1 MHLNELRID
10 DFGCF
15 RNARLDNLDDSL
27 VVIGGPQRAGK
38 TTFMQALRQFRDG
51 VSQSDGLPPATDE
64 YRIDAEIT
72 HDGQQYRYVLSGH
85 SSPSVSPI
93 SDGPE
98 IDINDIFGPVTER
111 QYKNL
116 YTISLDELRRLPP
129 GIDDSEDLARVLLGG
144 AYGDIAEIPE
154 IEESFND
161 QAHTIGLSKG
171 NPNTKTSRLNDP
183 YQTIREG
190 IEARKEASQQVNEYR
205 SVTEKLEDKRTE
217 QAEIDEKIAHRQ
229 QTRDRLNVLK
239 ELFDP
244 LQQLETLNARLEDVD
259 LDAIDEFPTH
269 LTDRLEHFEEEFETA
284 TADFAEARQEFDQEA
299 TIDTTDDYDD
309 WLLEHETEIDAQT
322 NDRKLLAKTAEEL
335 TKREEDL
342 ETKKQDIKRKIS
354 SLHSKWD
361 GSFTHIDEIETS
373 TVDTARVADLA
384 STIGGLQSERSELK
398 TSIESARTRKQEFE
412 SELEE
417 MEEEHE
423 ETREITVPKRK
434 PAIVAGIALAVGTG
448 VGFVATPIA
457 GGIVGL
463 VVLAVGLYA
472 IDSTVTVETTVD
484 ADPYREVKGQVTT
497 LKGDIQADS
506 ERLAELDDELEDTQ
520 AEFTE
525 LVTELGLPE
534 SLPVSELP
542 EFYEQIVELDDE
554 IAAYREKRTE
564 WEEDKEQFAAD
575 LEEVAT
581 LLEDMTDVSW
591 ATEEPL
597 KDADKVLDT
606 LETVATD
613 LELARD
619 VRRTERE
626 RTECLEDIDAVL
638 TEWDEDRSVGLA
650 TDDEEILQ
658 HIQAFNDEAER
669 INELE
674 DTVEERDQVETQV
687 ITRLENES
695 ARDAFEP
702 LREDDEPWIDVV
714 RNAATKYADTDAIA
728 DEIREQNT
736 QIKELKERRSELR
749 EACIELKQRQ
759 DDLAS
764 EDDLQEARAQIDGG
778 RVEFERLGEAYAINR
793 IAETM
798 VRQLHERLME
808 DVVHSLVDDA
818 STIFSEITQ
827 EYEGIELEGDV
838 QNLEFRA
845 LRDEKPAHGIGE
857 LSRATAEQLFLAVRL
872 ARIRQTDV
880 SLPVVLDDAATNFDP
895 NHMSRVFDVVD
906 ELTATNQ
913 VFFLTCHPQ
922 CVRITASNDCAAQY
936 WSLNSGQFTQRETAD
951 TLEQQ
956 LSAD

>member
-1 MHLNELRID
+1 MYLNELRID
-10 DFGCF
+10 DFGCY

-51 VSQSDGLPPATDE
+51 VSQSDSLPPATDE

-72 HDGQQYRYVLSGH
+72 HNGQEYRYVLSGH

-93 SDGPE
+93 SGGPE
-98 IDINDIFGPVTER
+98 IDVNDIFGPVTER

-144 AYGDIAEIPE
+144 AYGDIAEIPD
-154 IEESFND
+154 IEELFSD
-161 QAHTIGLSKG
+161 RAHTIGLSKG
-171 NPNTKTSRLNDP
+171 NPNTKTSQLNNP
-183 YQTIREG
+183 YQTIRDG
-190 IEARKEASQQVNEYR
+190 IEARKEASQQVDEYR
-205 SVTEKLEDKRTE
+205 SVTEKLEDKRAE
-217 QAEIDEKIAHRQ
+217 QAEIDEEIARKQ

-239 ELFDP
+239 ELFEP
-244 LQQLETLNARLEDVD
+244 LQELETLNARLEDVD
-259 LDAIDEFPTH
+259 LDTIDGFPTH

-284 TADFAEARQEFDQEA
+284 TVDFAEARQEFDQKA
-299 TIDTTDDYDD
+299 TIDTTGDYND

-322 NDRKLLAKTAEEL
+322 ADRKLLAKTAEEL
-335 TKREEDL
+335 IDRGEDL

-354 SLHSKWD
+354 ALHSEWD
-361 GSFTHIDEIETS
+361 GSFAYIDEIETS
-373 TVDTARVADLA
+373 TVDTARVVELA
-384 STIGGLQSERSELK
+384 STIEELQSERSELQ
-398 TSIESARTRKQEFE
+398 TSIESARTRKQKFE

-448 VGFVATPIA
+448 VGFAATPIA
-457 GGIVGL
+457 GGIIGL
-463 VVLAVGLYA
+463 AVLAVGLYA
-472 IDSTVTVETTVD
+472 IDSTVTIETTVN

-497 LKGDIQADS
+497 LEGDIQAKS
-506 ERLAELDDELEDTQ
+506 ERLAELDDEIEDTQ
-520 AEFTE
+520 AKLTA
-525 LVTELGLPE
+525 LVTELGLPGT
-534 SLPVSELP
+534 LPASEVP
-542 EFYEQIVELDDE
+542 EFYERVVELDDE
-554 IAAYREKRTE
+554 ITTYRAERTE
-564 WEEDKEQFAAD
+564 WEEDKEQLATD

-581 LLEDMTDVSW
+581 LLADVADVSW
-591 ATEEPL
+591 TAEAPL
-597 KDADKVLDT
+597 KDVDKVLNT
-606 LETVATD
+606 LESVADD

-619 VRRTERE
+619 VRRAERE

-638 TEWDEDRSVGLA
+638 TEWDEDRSVDPT
-650 TDDEEILQ
+650 TDDEKILQ

-674 DTVEERDQVETQV
+674 DTVEKRGQVETQV
-687 ITRLENES
+687 TTRLENES

-714 RNAATKYADTDAIA
+714 HNTATNYADTDAIA

-736 QIKELKERRSELR
+736 QIKELKDRRDTLR

-764 EDDLQEARAQIDGG
+764 EDDLQEAQAQIDEG
-778 RVEFERLGEAYAINR
+778 RVEFERLGEAYAVNR

-818 STIFSEITQ
+818 STIFRKITQ

-838 QNLEFRA
+838 QDLEFRA
-845 LRDEKPAHGIGE
+845 LRDEKPVHGVGE

-951 TLEQQ
+951 PLEQQ
-956 LSAD
+956 LSVD